1 MKTIRFL
8 QVAIAQREWNTKL
21 GGFYH
26 CSIGIDV
33 ETNELTRLYPIAP
46 STMWKHK
53 IYDIQAELMTCRR
66 ERSYKPVRTRFVAE
80 QTQNDTNAM
89 LNKIPLTTVDHLNE
103 DKLSMGVVDVSQKR
117 LSVSTNMQ
125 EVYQTQTSLFCG
137 DECTT
142 TTIIRSHADSVH
154 KDIRI
159 QFEDKQ
165 TCQGYRNLSYNESH
179 FYVGLE
185 RNGSL
190 PNTYIS
196 PSWDRLIIGNMRNH
210 RSTFIGLCL
219 FKSKNQNQSGSPY
232 FV

>member
-26 CSIGIDV
+26 CSIGIDID
-33 ETNELTRLYPIAP
+33 TNELTRLYPIAP

-53 IYDIQAELMTCRR
+53 IYDIQVEPMTCRR
-66 ERSYKPVRTRFVAE
+66 ERSYKPVRTRFVSE
-80 QTQNDTNAM
+80 QTQQETNAM
-89 LNKIPLTTVDHLNE
+89 LNKIPLTTIDHLND

-125 EVYQTQTSLFCG
+125 EVYQTQTCLFC
-137 DECTT
+137 DDVTVMPAP
-142 TTIIRSHADSVH
+142 IRSHADVVH

-159 QFEDKQ
+159 HFADSRLK
-165 TCQGYRNLSYNESH
+165 QGYRDLSYNESH
-179 FYVGLE
+179 FYIGLE
-185 RNGSL
+185 RNGVL
-190 PNTYIS
+190 PKTYDS
-196 PSWDRLIIGNMRNH
+196 AHWDRLIVGNLRNH

-219 FKSKNQNQSGSPY
+219 FKSKH
-232 FV
+232 